1 MAEYIVENE
10 QLKIVVDDA
19 GAELKSIVRKLDQ
32 REYMWCGDAAYWG
45 RVSPVLFPFVG
56 KVKDGIY
63 RFEGK
68 EYTGIPQ
75 HGFARDSVFACT
87 EKLQDTIWFEL
98 RPDEMW
104 KSNYPF
110 QFLFRVGYKI
120 EGNSVHVMWNVIN
133 EDTKTMYFS
142 LGAHPAFMCENNSA
156 QGQDK
161 KVGCKIDLHAV
172 NDTVTSGIL
181 SQKGVL
187 TEQTKELPLENG
199 CYCITEDSF
208 EQDALILDSKEI
220 HTVTLI
226 DGEEK
231 PFLQVRFDAPQ
242 LGLWSPVG
250 KKAPFVCIEPWFGR
264 CDRET
269 FDGTLNEREYGN
281 SLEPGHSFNK
291 EYVIDIL

>member
-1 MAEYIVENE
+1 MAEHIVENE
-10 QLKIVVDDA
+10 QLKIIVDDA

-32 REYMWCGDAAYWG
+32 REYMWCGDANYWG

-56 KVKDGIY
+56 KLKDDTY

-68 EYTGIPQ
+68 EYSNISQ
-75 HGFARDSVFACT
+75 HGFARDCVFQCT
-87 EKLQDTIWFEL
+87 EKTQETIWFEL
-98 RPDEMW
+98 RPDEMC
-104 KSNYPF
+104 KKNYPF

-142 LGAHPAFMCENNSA
+142 LGAHPAFMCENQNSTKE
-156 QGQDK
+156 DK
-161 KVGCKIDLHAV
+161 KVGCKINLHSQ
-172 NDTVTSGIL
+172 NKEVTSGIL
-181 SQKGVL
+181 SENGVL
-187 TEQTKELPLENG
+187 TQQTKKLTLENG
-199 CYCITEDSF
+199 CYTITEDSF
-208 EQDALILDSKEI
+208 AQDALILDSDDI
-220 HTVTLI
+220 HTVSLI
-226 DGEEK
+226 DGTGEA
-231 PFLQVRFDAPQ
+231 FLQVRFDTPQ

-264 CDRET
+264 CDRES
-269 FDGTLNEREYGN
+269 FEGSLQEREYGN